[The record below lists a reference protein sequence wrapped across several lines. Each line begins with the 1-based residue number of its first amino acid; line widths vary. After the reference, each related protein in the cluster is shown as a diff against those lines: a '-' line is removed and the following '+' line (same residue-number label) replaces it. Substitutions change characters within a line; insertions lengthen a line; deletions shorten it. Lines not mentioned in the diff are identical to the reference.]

1 MAPDELA
8 VAREAGAHLPATL
21 VADSSPLGWRDVL
34 VRTYVD
40 DRQAEPF
47 ATLATPDLLLVLVRS
62 GVGVLEAR
70 GGSGWTRALYR
81 AGVVGATVPGGSST
95 LRWTTTSPEPMT
107 STHVHLA
114 GGLLEQTYAATGTRP
129 ELPDRLEL
137 CDPFVR
143 ESARQL
149 AIASETAASALY
161 AGALAQA
168 VASHVVELA
177 RRGGS
182 AGPPQPP
189 GRGLDAAALRDV
201 TAYMHAHVGD
211 RVTLDDLAAVA
222 HHSKHHFLRLF
233 RASTGTTPHRALTE
247 IRMDRAAQLLRGGT
261 APLATAHAV
270 GYRSAS
276 QFAEAFRRAHGATP
290 GVYQAAHRNPPV
302 RRSEEPVVPPGG

>member
-8 VAREAGAHLPATL
+8 TAREAGAHLPATL
-21 VADSSPLGWRDVL
+21 VADSSALGWRDVL

-47 ATLATPDLLLVLVRS
+47 STLATPDLLLVLVRS
-62 GVGVLEAR
+62 GVGVLESR
-70 GGSGWTRALYR
+70 GRSGWTRALYR

-114 GGLLEQTYAATGTRP
+114 GSLLEQTYAATGTRP

-143 ESARQL
+143 ESAHQL
-149 AIASETAASALY
+149 AIASESAASALY

-168 VASHVVELA
+168 VASHVVELG
-177 RRGGS
+177 RRGGTE
-182 AGPPQPP
+182 PPPP
-189 GRGLDAAALRDV
+189 VRGLGAAALRDV

-211 RVTLDDLAAVA
+211 KVTLDDLAAVA

-247 IRMDRAAQLLRGGT
+247 IRMARAAQLLRGGT

-276 QFAEAFRRAHGATP
+276 QFAEAFRKAHGVTP
-290 GVYQAAHRNPPV
+290 GVYQAGHRNRPV
-302 RRSEEPVVPPGG
+302 RPGEEPVVPPRG